1 MRAYI
6 QKSVAVAAVL
16 SGLSVFADAAVVC
29 RVEMDRDVVFAGR
42 RQTAVVKVT
51 LDAPEAPRLDDRP
64 PVNLSIVLDRSG
76 SMSGQKIQKAREA
89 AIEALRRL
97 NSRDVFSLVTYDDN
111 VQTVIPAQRVGRSS
125 WMEERIGSIGTGG
138 STALFA
144 GVSQGASEIRKHLD
158 GEYIHRI
165 LLLSDGLANVGPDSP
180 VELGRLGTALLKEGI
195 SVTTVGVGTDYNE
208 DLMALM
214 AQNSD
219 GNTYFVESSRDL
231 PRIFQSELGDV
242 LSVVASKV
250 VVEVQFAEGVRPLRF
265 IGRDGRIGRNSAE
278 ISLNQLY
285 GGQEKYA
292 LIEVEL
298 PESAE
303 GEVRQVAEA
312 HCRYQN
318 TIANKPALSRSKA
331 MVRFS
336 GKPEEVEASV
346 NVVVGKEVARN
357 RMAIA
362 QEQALISADNRDYD
376 VAADLL
382 RSNAQTALV
391 WAAEYGDVE
400 LKEEALQLQAEA
412 DKMKRDQALP
422 KAKRKLFKASSFSI
436 RNQQGSAESQEGT
449 KK

>member
-1 MRAYI
+1 MKAI
-6 QKSVAVAAVL
+6 LQKSVAVVSVWVALSAVA
-16 SGLSVFADAAVVC
+16 GTEVVC

-42 RQTAVVKVT
+42 QQTAVVKVT
-51 LDAPEAPRLDDRP
+51 LDAPEAPRIDDRP
-64 PVNLSIVLDRSG
+64 PVNLSIVMDRSG
-76 SMSGQKIQKAREA
+76 SMSGQKIKKAREA
-89 AIEALRRL
+89 AIEALQRL
-97 NSRDVFSLVTYDDN
+97 NSRDVFSLVTYDDRVN
-111 VQTVIPAQRVGRSS
+111 TVIPAQRVGRSS
-125 WMEERIGSIGTGG
+125 WMEERIGSITTGG

-195 SVTTVGVGTDYNE
+195 SVTTIGVGTDYNE

-250 VVEVQFAEGVRPLRF
+250 VVDVQFSDGVRPLRF
-265 IGRDGRIGRNSAE
+265 IGRDGRIGKNSAE

-298 PESAE
+298 PESAA

-318 TIANKPALSRSKA
+318 TIANVPASSRAKA

-336 GKPEEVEASV
+336 GRPEEVEASV
-346 NVVVGKEVARN
+346 NVVVGKEITLN
-357 RMAIA
+357 EMAIA
-362 QEQALISADNRDYD
+362 QEQALISADQRDYD
-376 VAADLL
+376 GAAALL
-382 RSNAQTALV
+382 RNNAQTALE
-391 WAAEYGDVE
+391 WAVANDD
-400 LKEEALQLQAEA
+400 EEMRDQALQLQTEA
-412 DKMKRDQALP
+412 DEMKTKQALP
-422 KAKRKLFKASSFSI
+422 KAKRKAFKASSFNII
-436 RNQQGSAESQEGT
+436 RQQKDVEPTDGS